1 MAATSSVYANA
12 GTWSASNIITG
23 VTMRNSL
30 NNIHPIDANSVVAVN
45 TTNTQIYTDDGSGT
59 YISQETYSDSADVI
73 GYGKEFILNNNLYIY
88 NTTEPTSET
97 RWSAGSNTKYST
109 SLGSLGSF
117 TNNTFSNQIGSIDA
131 LNEIRTAILGL
142 SVNNLSVSL
151 PKYVSDINPD
161 SGTINFEGYEI
172 IVNTGTATNETTSF
186 SINDAG
192 ADGTNITAN
201 YEYETDGTGTAAA
214 TNITLTEPYG
224 TETLTLNVSAD
235 NSGDDQADQIGT
247 DLIGLINN
255 NVESPNDY
263 TATYDT
269 TNKKITF
276 TSVSAIN
283 SNASKLWTATV
294 NNGSVTAPDVGDIVF
309 GTSSI
314 TTTGVLGETYLIS
327 APNLNTTTMGG
338 NPLFSQVTFTGG
350 TTQIFANNL
359 NATNAAVEFK
369 DALNASLN
377 GFMTATIDSGDS
389 KIVNYTTTIQDNIG
403 LDFTFSDSNITKS
416 ITQGILGTTQTNIND
431 AGKTNVL
438 LYKPGSS
445 TADLNKSYVGF
456 NPTLSGAI
464 NSISD
469 IISNINTAT
478 TDWVIEKDQPGSG
491 QIRFTSVDSAYFN
504 NIFRLVITNNTAT
517 GTTAGNFSTGSG
529 NASITTLGSSTPSY
543 YGLRSVILANKDVFS
558 NTTTDYSWFETTTNS
573 LGTILPSYK
582 VPALKTPEFK
592 FDGESGGSAAIADE
606 FLAIPANSSGQ
617 YVIDTDL
624 ITLSEISNIPVDQSN
639 NTINGSEMVYYSTKL
654 YIAYRVNNDSEI
666 TGLSLGSTNSGATI
680 YTNPGTTYSITDSNG
695 DALIA
700 AYIYKW
706 NGTAWVKET

>member
-1 MAATSSVYANA
+1 
-12 GTWSASNIITG
+12 
-23 VTMRNSL
+23 
-30 NNIHPIDANSVVAVN
+30 
-45 TTNTQIYTDDGSGT
+45 
-59 YISQETYSDSADVI
+59 
-73 GYGKEFILNNNLYIY
+73 
-88 NTTEPTSET
+88 
-97 RWSAGSNTKYST
+97 
-109 SLGSLGSF
+109 
-117 TNNTFSNQIGSIDA
+117 
-131 LNEIRTAILGL
+131 
-142 SVNNLSVSL
+142 
-151 PKYVSDINPD
+151 
-161 SGTINFEGYEI
+161 
-172 IVNTGTATNETTSF
+172 
-186 SINDAG
+186 
-192 ADGTNITAN
+192 
-201 YEYETDGTGTAAA
+201 
-214 TNITLTEPYG
+214 
-224 TETLTLNVSAD
+224 
-235 NSGDDQADQIGT
+235 
-247 DLIGLINN
+247 
-255 NVESPNDY
+255 
-263 TATYDT
+263 
-269 TNKKITF
+269 
-276 TSVSAIN
+276 
-283 SNASKLWTATV
+283 
-294 NNGSVTAPDVGDIVF
+294 
-309 GTSSI
+309 
-314 TTTGVLGETYLIS
+314 
-327 APNLNTTTMGG
+327 MGG

-491 QIRFTSVDSAYFN
+491 QIRFTSVDSAYYN

>member
-1 MAATSSVYANA
+1 MAAISSVYANA
-12 GTWSASNIITG
+12 GTWSASNIVTGIT
-23 VTMRNSL
+23 VRNSL
-30 NNIHPIDANSVVAVN
+30 NNIHPIDVNSVVAVN
-45 TTNTQIYTDDGSGT
+45 TTNTQVYTDNGSGT
-59 YISQETYSDSADVI
+59 YVSQETYSDSADVI

-88 NTTEPTSET
+88 NTTEPSSNT
-97 RWSAGSNTKYST
+97 RWTAGSNTKYSVD
-109 SLGSLGSF
+109 LGSLGSF
-117 TNNTFSNQIGSIDA
+117 TNNTFSNQINSIDA

-161 SGTINFEGYEI
+161 SGSINFEGYEI

-192 ADGTNITAN
+192 ADGTNITKN

-214 TNITLTEPYG
+214 TTIVLTEPHG
-224 TETLTLNVSAD
+224 TETLTLNVAAD
-235 NSGDDQADQIGT
+235 NTTDDQANQIGT
-247 DLIGLINN
+247 DLIALVNN

-276 TSVSAIN
+276 TSVKAIN
-283 SNASKLWTATV
+283 SDLAKLWTATV
-294 NNGSVTAPDVGDIVF
+294 NNGSVGAPDVGDIVF

-338 NPLFSQVTFTGG
+338 NALFSQVTFTGG

-359 NATNAAVEFK
+359 NATNAAIEFK

-377 GFMTATIDSGDS
+377 GFMTATIDSGNS

-403 LDFTFSDSNITKS
+403 LDFTFSNSNITKS
-416 ITQGILGTTQTNIND
+416 ITQGILGTTQTNINN
-431 AGKTNVL
+431 AAKTNIL

-445 TADLNKSYVGF
+445 TADLNKNYVGF
-456 NPTLSGAI
+456 NPSLSGAI
-464 NSISD
+464 NTISD
-469 IISNINTAT
+469 VVSNINTAI
-478 TDWVIEKDQPGSG
+478 TDWNIEKDQPGSG
-491 QIRFTSVDSAYFN
+491 QIRFTSAVGAYYN

-517 GTTAGNFSTGSG
+517 GTTSGDFLSGSG

-543 YGLRSVILANKDVFS
+543 YGLRSVDLANKDVFS
-558 NTTTDYSWFETTTNS
+558 NTATDYSWFLTTTNS

-582 VPALKTPEFK
+582 VDAIKTPEFK
-592 FDGESGGSAAIADE
+592 FDGESGGSAAIANE
-606 FLAIPANSSGQ
+606 FFAITANSNGQ
-617 YVIDTDL
+617 YVIDTDAV
-624 ITLSEISNIPVDQSN
+624 TLTEISNIPVDQSD
-639 NTINGSEMVYYSTKL
+639 NTINGSEMVFYSTKL
-654 YIAYRVNNDSEI
+654 YLAYRVNNDSEI
-666 TGLSLGSTNSGATI
+666 TGLSLGANNSGATI
-680 YTNPGTTYSITDSNG
+680 YTNKGTTYSLTDSTG
-695 DALIA
+695 ATIA
-700 AYIYKW
+700 AEFVYKW
-706 NGTAWVKET
+706 NGTAFVKET